1 MTGGRLRPGRP
12 LAPVVAAP
20 LAIAVGWLVA
30 HHSGA
35 GWVQVLGDVVF
46 GAVVVGVLGPAA
58 VLARARVAVTV
69 APLDGTAGRPV
80 RLEVSASTRVR
91 VRPADPPGPD
101 AFAGPVGPGGPPRP
115 AGPARPAR
123 PAAGGTGAVTLL
135 PARRGVHDRVVVDLA
150 TAAPFG
156 LQWWT
161 RRVVLPLPAPLAVAP
176 RCGRPAVPPPGA
188 GAGDH
193 DADTAAAVTAAAAAA
208 TVGDPRG
215 ARPYEPGDHRRH
227 VHWGATAH
235 TGELMVRRH
244 EQPAAAARHVA
255 VTLPPD
261 PEAAERAA
269 EAALGALAALLE
281 AGTPVVLT
289 TTEAGGRRVAP
300 VADRR
305 DAGRRLAAAVDGTG
319 GGSR

>member
-12 LAPVVAAP
+12 LAPVAAAP
-20 LAIAVGWLVA
+20 LAVAVGWLVA

-46 GAVVVGVLGPAA
+46 GAVVVGILGPAA
-58 VLARARVAVTV
+58 VLARARVAVSV
-69 APLDGTAGRPV
+69 APPDGTAGRPV
-80 RLEVSASTRVR
+80 PLEVSASTRVR
-91 VRPADPPGPD
+91 VRPADPPGPA
-101 AFAGPVGPGGPPRP
+101 AFAGP
-115 AGPARPAR
+115 AGPARTAR
-123 PAAGGTGAVTLL
+123 PAAGGTGTVTLL

-176 RCGRPAVPPPGA
+176 RCGRPAVPPPE
-188 GAGDH
+188 AGDH
-193 DADTAAAVTAAAAAA
+193 DADAAVAVTAAAAAA
-208 TVGDPRG
+208 PVGDPRG

-244 EQPAAAARHVA
+244 EQPAAAPRHVA

-269 EAALGALAALLE
+269 EAALGTLVALLE

-300 VADRR
+300 VTDRR
-305 DAGRRLAAAVDGTG
+305 EAGRRLAAAVDGTG
-319 GGSR
+319 SGWR

>member
-20 LAIAVGWLVA
+20 LALAVGWLVA

-58 VLARARVAVTV
+58 VLARARVTVTL

-101 AFAGPVGPGGPPRP
+101 AFAGPTG
-115 AGPARPAR
+115 
-123 PAAGGTGAVTLL
+123 PAAGGTGTVTLL

-176 RCGRPAVPPPGA
+176 RCGRPAVPPSGA

-193 DADTAAAVTAAAAAA
+193 DADTTVAVTAAAAAA
-208 TVGDPRG
+208 AVGDPRG

-244 EQPAAAARHVA
+244 EQPAIAARHVA

-319 GGSR
+319 GASR